1 MFPASSANICI
12 TVHPHD
18 REMDHYRPHFTDE
31 KKKKNQTLGLS
42 LMQSYTTYSLGEAGY
57 DFTPPHSKNLS
68 ALGASSQHPHVF
80 ICLPPRLCF
89 PDCLLCLQRGGQVGS

>member
-1 MFPASSANICI
+1 
-12 TVHPHD
+12 
-18 REMDHYRPHFTDE
+18 
-31 KKKKNQTLGLS
+31 
-42 LMQSYTTYSLGEAGY
+42 MQSYTTYSLGEAGY

-89 PDCLLCLQRGGQVGS
+89 PDCLLCLQRGGSSRVLGTKIPPLVTPYPGARPTQEQSPQGLGWLCGRETVNTAWD